1 MKIWQRDCCTQ
12 QLGSPVFE
20 FIHNPLN
27 FNNAIM
33 LLLIYTKTKS
43 IIIHYNYTLHLLFNC
58 TKLRWGLFSF
68 FNETLDNKIC
78 MTILLGFIGSMAY
91 SESGKICLLS
101 LLNSH
106 SLIMVYQGYAVCLM
120 RLTSHIK
127 YQCQTDKYLSFRNP
141 MMNTYCATEAVLNSC
156 HLFPGSGGSP
166 VWQSY
171 CCVQVFS
178 EFIGSWIMFSGLGVI
193 SLFFD

>member
-91 SESGKICLLS
+91 SESGKICLL
-101 LLNSH
+101 NSH

-127 YQCQTDKYLSFRNP
+127 Y
-141 MMNTYCATEAVLNSC
+141 NSWAAANIHPPAC
-156 HLFPGSGGSP
+156 SENIRRFDINHLFSEQLLE
-166 VWQSY
+166 VKTSY
-171 CCVQVFS
+171 Q
-178 EFIGSWIMFSGLGVI
+178 
-193 SLFFD
+193 

>member
-1 MKIWQRDCCTQ
+1 
-12 QLGSPVFE
+12 
-20 FIHNPLN
+20 
-27 FNNAIM
+27 
-33 LLLIYTKTKS
+33 
-43 IIIHYNYTLHLLFNC
+43 
-58 TKLRWGLFSF
+58 
-68 FNETLDNKIC
+68 

-156 HLFPGSGGSP
+156 HLFPEASGP
-166 VWQSY
+166 LAVEDHQSDKVTAAFKCSLSLLDLES
-171 CCVQVFS
+171 CCQAW
-178 EFIGSWIMFSGLGVI
+178 EL
-193 SLFFD
+193 SLCSLTKN